1 MLNFFLIFFTTLQT
15 ATIYKVS
22 NKMLPKEYVLKVQ
35 SATSNDINGKRTTFG
50 KAAINLAEFCT
61 LEPSSS
67 TDVTIHLR

>member
-1 MLNFFLIFFTTLQT
+1 MLLQT

-35 SATSNDINGKRTTFG
+35 SATSNDINGKRTTLG

-67 TDVTIHLR
+67 REVTIQLR